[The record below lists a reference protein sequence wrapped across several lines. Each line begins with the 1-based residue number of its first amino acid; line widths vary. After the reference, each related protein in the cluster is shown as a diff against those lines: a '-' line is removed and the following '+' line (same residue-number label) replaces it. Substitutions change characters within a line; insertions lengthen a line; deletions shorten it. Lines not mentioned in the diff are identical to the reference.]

1 MNTPIINFINKY
13 RASDTSRLHMP
24 GHKGK
29 SLLGFES
36 WDITEIKGAD
46 ELYDAEGIIAESEA
60 NATALFG
67 TGRTLYSTEGSSQ
80 CIRSML
86 FLALT
91 HRPAGSDPVILAA
104 RNVHKAFIYSA
115 ALIDFQPE
123 WLWPEEFSSLC
134 SCEITPSML
143 EDVLKNRACPP
154 AAVYITSPDY
164 LGHVADVK
172 GLAEVCHRYGTRLLV
187 DNAHGAYLK
196 FVTGLESPKADVG
209 DHLRQGKRGSA
220 NTLKGGSS
228 EGTSGMAHPI
238 GLGADMCCDSAH
250 KTLPVLT
257 GGAYLHLSENMNQ
270 EFGDEAKHAMAMF
283 GSTSPSYLIL
293 ASLDACNQYLSDG
306 YEQRLADFIK
316 KIDQVKQQLREQG
329 WEILPSDPLRITIH
343 APSGMSGY
351 ELASILREAGGE
363 CEYADPDDL
372 VLMLTPENTDA
383 DLDVIRKAFEKKEEA
398 CSCGQDIN
406 RKETGYVQKDN
417 WEEAGY
423 GQNKLLKLA
432 KGPQMISVRQAIW
445 SLHELIPASES
456 EGRICATT
464 TVSCPPAIPIVVSGE
479 IITKE
484 AIDLF
489 AYYKVRM
496 VDVVKQ

>member
-67 TGRTLYSTEGSSQ
+67 TGRTIYSTEGSSQ

-91 HRPAGSDPVILAA
+91 HRAAGSDPVILAA

-134 SCEITPSML
+134 SCEITPSQL
-143 EDVLKNRACPP
+143 EAALKQRACPP

-164 LGHVADVK
+164 LGHVEDVK
-172 GLAEVCHRYGTRLLV
+172 GLADVCHRYGTRLLV
-187 DNAHGAYLK
+187 DNAHGAYLR
-196 FVTGLESPKADVG
+196 F
-209 DHLRQGKRGSA
+209 
-220 NTLKGGSS
+220 LK
-228 EGTSGMAHPI
+228 EDMAHPI
-238 GLGADMCCDSAH
+238 ALGADMCCDSAH

-257 GGAYLHLSENMNQ
+257 GGAYLHLSEAMDQ

-306 YEQRLADFIK
+306 YEQKLADFIK
-316 KIDQVKQQLREQG
+316 IIAEVKQRLMVNG

-343 APSGMSGY
+343 APEGTTGI
-351 ELASILREAGGE
+351 ELAERLRMAGGE

-372 VLMLTPENTDA
+372 VLMLTPENA
-383 DLDVIRKAFEKKEEA
+383 AEDLELILKGLGKAPEITE
-398 CSCGQDIN
+398 G
-406 RKETGYVQKDN
+406 GYTQK
-417 WEEAGY
+417 
-423 GQNKLLKLA
+423 LKLA
-432 KGPQMISVRQAIW
+432 RGPQMISVRQAVW
-445 SLHELIPASES
+445 SPHELIAASES
-456 EGRICATT
+456 EGRICAAT

-479 IITKE
+479 RITKE
-484 AIDLF
+484 AVALF
-489 AYYKVRM
+489 AYYQVDM
-496 VDVVKQ
+496 VDVIKCAPPDHASVDEAVHRLPIEN